1 LKPALFKVDLHV
13 NFYGPLIRNSLM
25 KNISRILISTILL
38 FFSVKAGIVSA
49 ANGIVP
55 LPQSRET
62 FVYSA
67 AAYPLESSDPSRSK
81 PIGIGP
87 LAQGGD
93 IFSLQII
100 AGPFAQ
106 PVDMYL
112 TMLSP
117 DDKRGPVLSLTTGN
131 TFEPLLDSSKPWRKR
146 VTGVSEVIMHIPVS
160 TMASGPY
167 VLMFAVMPADVQD
180 RYYLWTVPFLVP

>member
-1 LKPALFKVDLHV
+1 
-13 NFYGPLIRNSLM
+13 M
-25 KNISRILISTILL
+25 KKISSILIGTILL
-38 FFSVKAGIVSA
+38 LSSAGVGAASA
-49 ANGIVP
+49 ANGIIPV
-55 LPQSRET
+55 PQSRET

-67 AAYPLESSDPSRSK
+67 AAYPVEAKVPSEAK
-81 PIGIGP
+81 PVGIGP

-93 IFSLQII
+93 MLSLRIN

-117 DDKRGPVLSLTTGN
+117 DDKRGPVLSLTPAN
-131 TFEPLLDSSKPWRKR
+131 TFEPLLDNSKPWRKR
-146 VTGVSEVIMHIPVS
+146 VTGASEVIMNIPVS
-160 TMASGPY
+160 SMASGPY
-167 VLMFAVMPADVQD
+167 VLMFAVMPAGVLD